1 MKFVILTLEN
11 FNMKAPS
18 SLLMFCLFLFL
29 WTSCSKD
36 KDLTGDDTAT
46 TGESISDLSV
56 TPGLLL
62 GSWTLTKEE
71 SSSNSDKSDKDCE
84 ASNIHFLDDN
94 VFYLNYLDKRI
105 RGKYE
110 IIDSVSINLMSGSNI
125 IGKVTKV
132 EVLDK
137 QISFYLEIYD
147 ECGEGYTGE
156 KYFRIHEFIWKTLNY
171 FYLWQEDVPSLDNAY
186 SPPGTKYKELIEP
199 YPEPEAFFRSLK
211 YVDDKF
217 SYILSNYEDI
227 ENSIKGINA
236 NNGLKFILSRYGS
249 GDAVMGVVNY
259 ILEESDAATKDI
271 KRGDIFTG
279 VDGKSLNINNYN
291 ELLFG
296 DNLSYTL
303 DMADLNG
310 NLLNPNGKN
319 ITLTKT
325 EKFQSNPIQ
334 ISKIIQV
341 DESKVGYL
349 MYNQFAQGF
358 DDELNQVFSNFKSE
372 QINELVLDLR
382 YNGGGLVQ
390 SAVNLA
396 GMITGQFSGE
406 IFGKYLWN
414 KNIMSVL
421 NSDPETYANNLR
433 INFTSQLGEGET
445 VNSLNL
451 NKVYI
456 ITTGRSASA
465 SELVINGLAPYI
477 DVIQVGDN
485 TYGKNVGGPAV
496 MYDYIDNT
504 RTKNPD
510 HTYGISCISFFI
522 ANSQDFYD
530 YANGLSPQD
539 DLKLKEDITNLGI
552 LGESSDPL
560 LALALKQITQ
570 ESARYKINTPL
581 LPLENTLDDPQFIIE
596 RSITTLAPFP
606 LLQLD

>member
-1 MKFVILTLEN
+1 MLK
-11 FNMKAPS
+11 MKAS
-18 SLLMFCLFLFL
+18 NSLLLYGLLLLL

-36 KDLTGDDTAT
+36 KDLTDDDSVITD
-46 TGESISDLSV
+46 ESVSNLSE
-56 TPGLLL
+56 TPELLL
-62 GSWTLTKEE
+62 GSWNLTKED
-71 SSSNSDKSDKDCE
+71 STSNSEKSDKDCE
-84 ASNIHFLDDN
+84 ASNIHFLDN
-94 VFYLNYLDKRI
+94 NFFYLSYLDKRI

-110 IIDSVSINLMSGSNI
+110 IIDSISINLVSGSNV
-125 IGKVTKV
+125 IGNVNKVD
-132 EVLDK
+132 VLDK
-137 QISFYLEIYD
+137 QISFSLEINE
-147 ECGEGYTGE
+147 ECSDTYTGE
-156 KYFRIHEFIWKTLNY
+156 KYFRIHEFIWKTLND
-171 FYLWQEDVPSLDNAY
+171 FYLWQEEVPSLDDTY
-186 SPPGTKYKELIEP
+186 SPSGTKYRELIEP
-199 YPEPEAFFRSLK
+199 YPEPEAFFESLK
-211 YVDDKF
+211 YEDDKF
-217 SYILSNYEDI
+217 SDILSNYEDI

-249 GDAVMGVVNY
+249 EDAVMGIVTY
-259 ILEESDAATKDI
+259 ILEESDATSKDI
-271 KRGDIFTG
+271 KRGDMFTG
-279 VDGKSLNINNYN
+279 VDGKSLNINNYS

-303 DMADLNG
+303 NMADLNG
-310 NLLNPNGKN
+310 NLLSPNGKN

-334 ISKIIQV
+334 ISKIIEEGQT
-341 DESKVGYL
+341 KVGYL

-358 DDELNQVFSNFKSE
+358 DDDLNEVFSNFKSE
-372 QINELVLDLR
+372 QINELILDLR

-414 KNIMSVL
+414 KKVMSVL
-421 NSDPETYANNLR
+421 NSNPETYANNLR

-465 SELVINGLAPYI
+465 SELVINGLTPYI

-496 MYDYIDNT
+496 LYDYIDNN

-530 YANGLSPQD
+530 YADGLAPQD
-539 DLKLKEDITNLGI
+539 DLKLKEDITNLGT

-560 LALALKQITQ
+560 LALALKHITQ
-570 ESARYKINTPL
+570 ESARFKINTPVF
-581 LPLENTLDDPQFIIE
+581 PLENILDDPQFIRE
-596 RSITTLAPFP
+596 RSTITLENLP

>member
-1 MKFVILTLEN
+1 
-11 FNMKAPS
+11 MKAS
-18 SLLMFCLFLFL
+18 NSLLLYGLLLFL

-36 KDLTGDDTAT
+36 KDLTDDDSVITD
-46 TGESISDLSV
+46 ESVSNLSE
-56 TPGLLL
+56 TPELLL
-62 GSWTLTKEE
+62 GSWNLTKED
-71 SSSNSDKSDKDCE
+71 STSNSEKSDKDCE
-84 ASNIHFLDDN
+84 ASNIHFLDNN
-94 VFYLNYLDKRI
+94 VFYLSYLDKRI

-110 IIDSVSINLMSGSNI
+110 IIDSISINLVSGSNV
-125 IGKVTKV
+125 IGNVNKVD
-132 EVLDK
+132 VLDK
-137 QISFYLEIYD
+137 QISFSLEINE
-147 ECGEGYTGE
+147 ECSDTYTGE
-156 KYFRIHEFIWKTLNY
+156 KYFRIHEFIWKTLND
-171 FYLWQEDVPSLDNAY
+171 FYLWQEEVPSLDDTY
-186 SPPGTKYKELIEP
+186 SPSGTKYRELIEP
-199 YPEPEAFFRSLK
+199 YPEPEAFFESLK
-211 YVDDKF
+211 YEDDKF
-217 SYILSNYEDI
+217 SDILSNYEDI

-249 GDAVMGVVNY
+249 EDAVMGIVTY
-259 ILEESDAATKDI
+259 ILEESDATSKDI
-271 KRGDIFTG
+271 KRGDMFTG
-279 VDGKSLNINNYN
+279 VDGKSLNINNYS

-303 DMADLNG
+303 NMADLNG
-310 NLLNPNGKN
+310 NLLSPNGEN

-334 ISKIIQV
+334 ISKIIEEGQT
-341 DESKVGYL
+341 KVGYL

-358 DDELNQVFSNFKSE
+358 DDDLNEVFSNFKSE
-372 QINELVLDLR
+372 QINELILDLR

-414 KNIMSVL
+414 KKVMSVL
-421 NSDPETYANNLR
+421 NSNPETYANNLR

-465 SELVINGLAPYI
+465 SELVINGLTPYI

-496 MYDYIDNT
+496 LYDYIDNN

-530 YANGLSPQD
+530 YADGLAPQD
-539 DLKLKEDITNLGI
+539 DLKLKEDITNLGT

-560 LALALKQITQ
+560 LALALKHITQ
-570 ESARYKINTPL
+570 ESARFKINTPVF
-581 LPLENTLDDPQFIIE
+581 PLENILDDPQFIRE
-596 RSITTLAPFP
+596 RSTITLENLP

>member
-1 MKFVILTLEN
+1 
-11 FNMKAPS
+11 MKAS
-18 SLLMFCLFLFL
+18 NSLLLYGLLLLLL

-36 KDLTGDDTAT
+36 KDLTDDDSVITD
-46 TGESISDLSV
+46 ESVSNLSE
-56 TPGLLL
+56 TPELLL
-62 GSWTLTKEE
+62 GSWNLTKED
-71 SSSNSDKSDKDCE
+71 STSNSEKSDKDCE
-84 ASNIHFLDDN
+84 ASNIHFLDN
-94 VFYLNYLDKRI
+94 NFFYLSYLDKRI

-110 IIDSVSINLMSGSNI
+110 IIDSISINLVSGSNV
-125 IGKVTKV
+125 IGNVNKVD
-132 EVLDK
+132 VLDK
-137 QISFYLEIYD
+137 QISFSLEINE
-147 ECGEGYTGE
+147 ECSDTYTGE
-156 KYFRIHEFIWKTLNY
+156 KYFRIHEFIWKTLND
-171 FYLWQEDVPSLDNAY
+171 FYLWQEEVPSLDDTY
-186 SPPGTKYKELIEP
+186 SPSGTKYRELIEP
-199 YPEPEAFFRSLK
+199 YPEPEAFFESLK
-211 YVDDKF
+211 YEDDKF
-217 SYILSNYEDI
+217 SDILSNYEDI

-249 GDAVMGVVNY
+249 EDAVMGIVTY
-259 ILEESDAATKDI
+259 ILEESDATSKDI
-271 KRGDIFTG
+271 KRGDMFTG
-279 VDGKSLNINNYN
+279 VDGKSLNINNYS

-303 DMADLNG
+303 NMADLNG
-310 NLLNPNGKN
+310 NLLSPNGKN

-334 ISKIIQV
+334 ISKIIEEGQT
-341 DESKVGYL
+341 KVGYL

-358 DDELNQVFSNFKSE
+358 DDDLNEVFSNFKSE
-372 QINELVLDLR
+372 QINELILDLR

-414 KNIMSVL
+414 KKVMSVL
-421 NSDPETYANNLR
+421 NSNPETYANNLR

-465 SELVINGLAPYI
+465 SELVINGLTPYI

-496 MYDYIDNT
+496 LYDYIDNN

-530 YANGLSPQD
+530 YADGLAPQD
-539 DLKLKEDITNLGI
+539 DLKLKEDITNLGT

-560 LALALKQITQ
+560 LALALKHITQ
-570 ESARYKINTPL
+570 ESARFKINTPVF
-581 LPLENTLDDPQFIIE
+581 PLENILDDPQFIRE
-596 RSITTLAPFP
+596 RSTITLENLP

>member
-1 MKFVILTLEN
+1 
-11 FNMKAPS
+11 MKAS
-18 SLLMFCLFLFL
+18 NSLLLYGLLLL

-36 KDLTGDDTAT
+36 KDLTDDDSVITD
-46 TGESISDLSV
+46 ESVSNLSE
-56 TPGLLL
+56 TPELLL
-62 GSWTLTKEE
+62 GSWNLTKED
-71 SSSNSDKSDKDCE
+71 STSNSEKSDKDCE
-84 ASNIHFLDDN
+84 ASNIHFLDN
-94 VFYLNYLDKRI
+94 NFFYLSYLDKRI

-110 IIDSVSINLMSGSNI
+110 IIDSISINLVSGSNV
-125 IGKVTKV
+125 IGNVNKVD
-132 EVLDK
+132 VLDK
-137 QISFYLEIYD
+137 QISFSLEINE
-147 ECGEGYTGE
+147 ECSDTYTGE
-156 KYFRIHEFIWKTLNY
+156 KYFRIHEFIWKTLND
-171 FYLWQEDVPSLDNAY
+171 FYLWQEEVPSLDDTY
-186 SPPGTKYKELIEP
+186 SPSGTKYRELIEP
-199 YPEPEAFFRSLK
+199 YPEPEAFFESLK
-211 YVDDKF
+211 YEDDKF
-217 SYILSNYEDI
+217 SDILSNYEDI

-249 GDAVMGVVNY
+249 EDAVMGIVTY
-259 ILEESDAATKDI
+259 ILEESDATSKDI
-271 KRGDIFTG
+271 KRGDMFTG
-279 VDGKSLNINNYN
+279 VDGKSLNINNYS

-303 DMADLNG
+303 NMADLNG
-310 NLLNPNGKN
+310 NLLSPNGKN

-334 ISKIIQV
+334 ISKIIEEGQT
-341 DESKVGYL
+341 KVGYL

-358 DDELNQVFSNFKSE
+358 DDDLNEVFSNFKSE
-372 QINELVLDLR
+372 QINELILDLR

-414 KNIMSVL
+414 KKVMSVL
-421 NSDPETYANNLR
+421 NSNPETYANNLR

-465 SELVINGLAPYI
+465 SELVINGLTPYI

-496 MYDYIDNT
+496 LYDYIDNN

-530 YANGLSPQD
+530 YADGLAPQD
-539 DLKLKEDITNLGI
+539 DLKLKEDITNLGT

-560 LALALKQITQ
+560 LALALKHITQ
-570 ESARYKINTPL
+570 ESARFKINTPVF
-581 LPLENTLDDPQFIIE
+581 PLENILDDPQFIRE
-596 RSITTLAPFP
+596 RSTITLENLP

>member
-1 MKFVILTLEN
+1 MLK
-11 FNMKAPS
+11 MKAS
-18 SLLMFCLFLFL
+18 NSLLLYGLLLLL

-36 KDLTGDDTAT
+36 KDLTDDDSVITD
-46 TGESISDLSV
+46 ESVSNLSE
-56 TPGLLL
+56 TPELLL
-62 GSWTLTKEE
+62 GSWNLTKED
-71 SSSNSDKSDKDCE
+71 STSNSEKSDKDCE
-84 ASNIHFLDDN
+84 ASNIHFLDKN
-94 VFYLNYLDKRI
+94 FFYLSYLDKRI

-110 IIDSVSINLMSGSNI
+110 IIDSISINLVSGSNV
-125 IGKVTKV
+125 IGNVNKVD
-132 EVLDK
+132 VLDK
-137 QISFYLEIYD
+137 QISFSLEINE
-147 ECGEGYTGE
+147 ECSDTYTGE
-156 KYFRIHEFIWKTLNY
+156 KYFRIHEFIWKTLND
-171 FYLWQEDVPSLDNAY
+171 FYLWQEEVPSLDDTY
-186 SPPGTKYKELIEP
+186 SPSGTKYRELIEP
-199 YPEPEAFFRSLK
+199 YPEPEAFFESLK
-211 YVDDKF
+211 YEDDKF
-217 SYILSNYEDI
+217 SDILSNYEDI

-249 GDAVMGVVNY
+249 EDAVMGIVTY
-259 ILEESDAATKDI
+259 ILEESDATSKDI
-271 KRGDIFTG
+271 KRGDMFTG
-279 VDGKSLNINNYN
+279 VDGKSLNINNYS

-303 DMADLNG
+303 NMADLNG
-310 NLLNPNGKN
+310 NLLSPNGKN

-334 ISKIIQV
+334 ISKIIEEGQT
-341 DESKVGYL
+341 KVGYL

-358 DDELNQVFSNFKSE
+358 DDDLNEVFSNFKSE
-372 QINELVLDLR
+372 QINELILDLR

-414 KNIMSVL
+414 KKVMSVL
-421 NSDPETYANNLR
+421 NSNPETYANNLR

-465 SELVINGLAPYI
+465 SELVINGLTPYI

-496 MYDYIDNT
+496 LYDYIDNN

-530 YANGLSPQD
+530 YADGLAPQD
-539 DLKLKEDITNLGI
+539 DLKLKEDITNLGT

-560 LALALKQITQ
+560 LALALKHITQ
-570 ESARYKINTPL
+570 ESARFKINTPVF
-581 LPLENTLDDPQFIIE
+581 PLENILDDPQFIRE
-596 RSITTLAPFP
+596 RSTITLENLP

>member
-1 MKFVILTLEN
+1 
-11 FNMKAPS
+11 MKAS
-18 SLLMFCLFLFL
+18 NSLLLYGLLLL

-36 KDLTGDDTAT
+36 KDLTDDDSVITD
-46 TGESISDLSV
+46 ESVSNLSE
-56 TPGLLL
+56 TPELLL
-62 GSWTLTKEE
+62 GSWNLTKED
-71 SSSNSDKSDKDCE
+71 STSNSEKSDKDCE
-84 ASNIHFLDDN
+84 ASNIHFLDN
-94 VFYLNYLDKRI
+94 NFFYLSYLDKRI

-110 IIDSVSINLMSGSNI
+110 IIDSISINLVSGSNV
-125 IGKVTKV
+125 IGNVNKVD
-132 EVLDK
+132 VLDK
-137 QISFYLEIYD
+137 QISFSLEINE
-147 ECGEGYTGE
+147 ECSDTYTGE
-156 KYFRIHEFIWKTLNY
+156 KYFRIHEFIWKTLND
-171 FYLWQEDVPSLDNAY
+171 FYLWQEEVPSLDDTY
-186 SPPGTKYKELIEP
+186 SPSGTKYRELIEP
-199 YPEPEAFFRSLK
+199 YPEPEAFFESLK
-211 YVDDKF
+211 YEDDKF
-217 SYILSNYEDI
+217 SDILSNYEDI

-249 GDAVMGVVNY
+249 EDAVMGIVTY
-259 ILEESDAATKDI
+259 ILEESDATSKDI

-279 VDGKSLNINNYN
+279 VDGKSLNINNYS

-303 DMADLNG
+303 NMADLNG
-310 NLLNPNGKN
+310 NLLSPNGKN

-334 ISKIIQV
+334 ISKIIEEGQT
-341 DESKVGYL
+341 KVGYL

-358 DDELNQVFSNFKSE
+358 DDDLNEVFSNFKSE
-372 QINELVLDLR
+372 QINELILDLR

-414 KNIMSVL
+414 KKVMSVL
-421 NSDPETYANNLR
+421 NSNPETYANNLR

-465 SELVINGLAPYI
+465 SELVINGLTPYI

-496 MYDYIDNT
+496 LYDYIDNN

-530 YANGLSPQD
+530 YADGLAPQD
-539 DLKLKEDITNLGI
+539 DLKLKEDITNLGT

-560 LALALKQITQ
+560 LALALKHITQ
-570 ESARYKINTPL
+570 ESARFKINTPVF
-581 LPLENTLDDPQFIIE
+581 PLENILDDPQFIRE
-596 RSITTLAPFP
+596 RSTITLENLP

>member
-1 MKFVILTLEN
+1 MLK
-11 FNMKAPS
+11 MKAS
-18 SLLMFCLFLFL
+18 NSLLLYGLLLLL

-36 KDLTGDDTAT
+36 KDLTDDDSVITD
-46 TGESISDLSV
+46 ESVSNLSE
-56 TPGLLL
+56 TPELLL
-62 GSWTLTKEE
+62 GSWNLTKED
-71 SSSNSDKSDKDCE
+71 STSNSEKSDKDCE
-84 ASNIHFLDDN
+84 ASNIHFLDNN
-94 VFYLNYLDKRI
+94 VFYLSYLDKRI

-110 IIDSVSINLMSGSNI
+110 IIDSISINLVSGSNV
-125 IGKVTKV
+125 IGNVNKVD
-132 EVLDK
+132 VLDK
-137 QISFYLEIYD
+137 QISFSLEINE
-147 ECGEGYTGE
+147 ECSDTYTGE
-156 KYFRIHEFIWKTLNY
+156 KYFRIHEFIWKTLND
-171 FYLWQEDVPSLDNAY
+171 FYLWQEEVPSLDDTY
-186 SPPGTKYKELIEP
+186 SPSGTKYRELIEP
-199 YPEPEAFFRSLK
+199 YPEPEAFFESLK
-211 YVDDKF
+211 YEDDKF
-217 SYILSNYEDI
+217 SDILSNYEDI

-249 GDAVMGVVNY
+249 EDAVMGIVTY
-259 ILEESDAATKDI
+259 ILEESDATSKDI
-271 KRGDIFTG
+271 KRGDMFTG
-279 VDGKSLNINNYN
+279 VDGKSLNINNYS

-303 DMADLNG
+303 NMADLNG
-310 NLLNPNGKN
+310 NLLSPNGKN

-334 ISKIIQV
+334 ISKIIEEGQT
-341 DESKVGYL
+341 KVGYL

-358 DDELNQVFSNFKSE
+358 DDDLNEVFSNFKSE
-372 QINELVLDLR
+372 QINELILDLR

-414 KNIMSVL
+414 KKVMSVL
-421 NSDPETYANNLR
+421 NSNPETYANNLR

-465 SELVINGLAPYI
+465 SELVINGLTPYI

-496 MYDYIDNT
+496 LYDYIDNN

-530 YANGLSPQD
+530 YADGLAPQD
-539 DLKLKEDITNLGI
+539 DLKLKEDITNLGT

-560 LALALKQITQ
+560 LALALKHITQ
-570 ESARYKINTPL
+570 ESARFKINTPVF
-581 LPLENTLDDPQFIIE
+581 PLENILDDPQFIRE
-596 RSITTLAPFP
+596 RSTITLENLP

>member
-1 MKFVILTLEN
+1 MLK
-11 FNMKAPS
+11 MKAS
-18 SLLMFCLFLFL
+18 NSLLLYGLLLL

-36 KDLTGDDTAT
+36 KDLTDDDSVITD
-46 TGESISDLSV
+46 ESVSNLSE
-56 TPGLLL
+56 TPELLL
-62 GSWTLTKEE
+62 GSWNLTKED
-71 SSSNSDKSDKDCE
+71 STSNSEKSDKDCE
-84 ASNIHFLDDN
+84 ASNIHFLDNN
-94 VFYLNYLDKRI
+94 VFYLSYLDKRI

-110 IIDSVSINLMSGSNI
+110 IIDSISINLVSGSNV
-125 IGKVTKV
+125 IGNVNKVD
-132 EVLDK
+132 VLDK
-137 QISFYLEIYD
+137 QISFSLEINE
-147 ECGEGYTGE
+147 ECSDTYTGE
-156 KYFRIHEFIWKTLNY
+156 KYFRIHEFIWKTLND
-171 FYLWQEDVPSLDNAY
+171 FYLWQEEVPSLDDTY
-186 SPPGTKYKELIEP
+186 SPSGTKYRELIEP
-199 YPEPEAFFRSLK
+199 YPEPEAFFESLK
-211 YVDDKF
+211 YEDDKF
-217 SYILSNYEDI
+217 SDILSNYEDI

-249 GDAVMGVVNY
+249 EDAVMGIVTY
-259 ILEESDAATKDI
+259 ILEESDATSKDI
-271 KRGDIFTG
+271 KRGDMFTG
-279 VDGKSLNINNYN
+279 VDGKSLNINNYS

-303 DMADLNG
+303 NMADLNG
-310 NLLNPNGKN
+310 NLLSPNGEN

-334 ISKIIQV
+334 ISKIIEEGQT
-341 DESKVGYL
+341 KVGYL

-358 DDELNQVFSNFKSE
+358 DDDLNEVFSNFKSE
-372 QINELVLDLR
+372 QINELILDLR

-414 KNIMSVL
+414 KKVMSVL
-421 NSDPETYANNLR
+421 NSNPETYANNLR

-465 SELVINGLAPYI
+465 SELVINGLTPYI

-496 MYDYIDNT
+496 LYDYIDNN

-530 YANGLSPQD
+530 YADGLAPQD
-539 DLKLKEDITNLGI
+539 DLKLKEDITNLGT

-560 LALALKQITQ
+560 LALALKHITQ
-570 ESARYKINTPL
+570 ESARFKINTPVF
-581 LPLENTLDDPQFIIE
+581 PLENILDDPQFIRE
-596 RSITTLAPFP
+596 RSTITLENLP

>member
-1 MKFVILTLEN
+1 
-11 FNMKAPS
+11 MKAS
-18 SLLMFCLFLFL
+18 NSLLLYGLLLLL

-36 KDLTGDDTAT
+36 KDLTDDDSVITD
-46 TGESISDLSV
+46 ESVSNLSE
-56 TPGLLL
+56 TPELLL
-62 GSWTLTKEE
+62 GSWNLTKED
-71 SSSNSDKSDKDCE
+71 STSNSEKSDKDCE
-84 ASNIHFLDDN
+84 ASNIHFLDNN
-94 VFYLNYLDKRI
+94 VFYLSYLDKRI

-110 IIDSVSINLMSGSNI
+110 IIDSISINLVSGSNV
-125 IGKVTKV
+125 IGNVNKVD
-132 EVLDK
+132 VLDK
-137 QISFYLEIYD
+137 QISFSLEINE
-147 ECGEGYTGE
+147 ECSDTYTGE
-156 KYFRIHEFIWKTLNY
+156 KYFRIHEFIWKTLND
-171 FYLWQEDVPSLDNAY
+171 FYLWQEEVPSLDDTY
-186 SPPGTKYKELIEP
+186 SPSGTKYRELIEP
-199 YPEPEAFFRSLK
+199 YPEPEAFFESLK
-211 YVDDKF
+211 YEDDKF
-217 SYILSNYEDI
+217 SDILSNYEDI

-249 GDAVMGVVNY
+249 EDAVMGIVTY
-259 ILEESDAATKDI
+259 ILEESDATSKDI
-271 KRGDIFTG
+271 KRGDMFTG
-279 VDGKSLNINNYN
+279 VDGKSLNINNYS

-303 DMADLNG
+303 NMADLNG
-310 NLLNPNGKN
+310 NLLSPNGKN

-334 ISKIIQV
+334 ISKIIEEGQT
-341 DESKVGYL
+341 KVGYL

-358 DDELNQVFSNFKSE
+358 DDDLNEVFSNFKSE
-372 QINELVLDLR
+372 QINELILDLR

-414 KNIMSVL
+414 KKVMSVL
-421 NSDPETYANNLR
+421 NSNPETYANNLR

-465 SELVINGLAPYI
+465 SELVINGLTPYI

-496 MYDYIDNT
+496 LYDYIDNN

-522 ANSQDFYD
+522 ANSQGFYD
-530 YANGLSPQD
+530 YADGLAPQD
-539 DLKLKEDITNLGI
+539 DLKLKEDITNLGT

-560 LALALKQITQ
+560 LALALKHITQ
-570 ESARYKINTPL
+570 ESARFKINTPVF
-581 LPLENTLDDPQFIIE
+581 PLENILDDPQFIRE
-596 RSITTLAPFP
+596 RSTITLENLP

>member
-1 MKFVILTLEN
+1 
-11 FNMKAPS
+11 MKAS
-18 SLLMFCLFLFL
+18 NSLLLYGLLLLL

-36 KDLTGDDTAT
+36 KDLTDDDSVITD
-46 TGESISDLSV
+46 ESVSNLSE
-56 TPGLLL
+56 TPELLL
-62 GSWTLTKEE
+62 GSWNLTKED
-71 SSSNSDKSDKDCE
+71 STSNSEKSDKDCE
-84 ASNIHFLDDN
+84 ASNIHFLDNN
-94 VFYLNYLDKRI
+94 VFYLSYLDKRI

-110 IIDSVSINLMSGSNI
+110 IIDSISINLVSGSNV
-125 IGKVTKV
+125 IGNVNKV

-137 QISFYLEIYD
+137 QISFSLEINE
-147 ECGEGYTGE
+147 ECSDTYTGE
-156 KYFRIHEFIWKTLNY
+156 KYFRIHEFIWKTLND
-171 FYLWQEDVPSLDNAY
+171 FYLWQEEVPSLDDTY
-186 SPPGTKYKELIEP
+186 SPSGTKYRELIEP
-199 YPEPEAFFRSLK
+199 YPEPEAFFESLK
-211 YVDDKF
+211 YEDDKF
-217 SYILSNYEDI
+217 SDILSNYEDI

-249 GDAVMGVVNY
+249 EDAVMGIVTY
-259 ILEESDAATKDI
+259 ILEESDATSKDI
-271 KRGDIFTG
+271 KRGDMFTG
-279 VDGKSLNINNYN
+279 VDGKSLNINNYS

-303 DMADLNG
+303 NMADLNG
-310 NLLNPNGKN
+310 NLLSPNGKN

-334 ISKIIQV
+334 ISKIIEEGQT
-341 DESKVGYL
+341 KVGYL

-358 DDELNQVFSNFKSE
+358 DDDLNEVFSNFKSE
-372 QINELVLDLR
+372 QINELILDLR

-414 KNIMSVL
+414 KKVMSVL
-421 NSDPETYANNLR
+421 NSNPETYANNLR
-433 INFTSQLGEGET
+433 INFTSQLREGET

-465 SELVINGLAPYI
+465 SELVINGLTPYI

-496 MYDYIDNT
+496 LYDYIDNN

-530 YANGLSPQD
+530 YADGLAPQD
-539 DLKLKEDITNLGI
+539 DLKLKEDITNLGT

-560 LALALKQITQ
+560 LALALKHITQ
-570 ESARYKINTPL
+570 ESARFKINTPVF
-581 LPLENTLDDPQFIIE
+581 PLENILDDPQFIRE
-596 RSITTLAPFP
+596 RSTITLENLP

>member
-1 MKFVILTLEN
+1 
-11 FNMKAPS
+11 MKAS
-18 SLLMFCLFLFL
+18 NSLLLYGLLLLL

-36 KDLTGDDTAT
+36 KDLTDDDSVITD
-46 TGESISDLSV
+46 ESVSNLSE
-56 TPGLLL
+56 TPELLL
-62 GSWTLTKEE
+62 GSWNLTKED
-71 SSSNSDKSDKDCE
+71 STSNSEKSDKDCE
-84 ASNIHFLDDN
+84 ASNIHFLDNN
-94 VFYLNYLDKRI
+94 VFYLSYLDKRI

-110 IIDSVSINLMSGSNI
+110 IIDSISINLVSGSNV
-125 IGKVTKV
+125 IGNVNKVD
-132 EVLDK
+132 VLDK
-137 QISFYLEIYD
+137 QISFSLEINE
-147 ECGEGYTGE
+147 ECSDTYTGE
-156 KYFRIHEFIWKTLNY
+156 KYFRIHEFIWKTLND
-171 FYLWQEDVPSLDNAY
+171 FYLWQEEVPSLDDTY
-186 SPPGTKYKELIEP
+186 SPSGTKYRELIEP
-199 YPEPEAFFRSLK
+199 YPEPEAFFESLK
-211 YVDDKF
+211 YEDDKF
-217 SYILSNYEDI
+217 SDILSNYEDI

-249 GDAVMGVVNY
+249 EDAVMGIVTY
-259 ILEESDAATKDI
+259 ILEESDATSKDI
-271 KRGDIFTG
+271 KRGDMFTG
-279 VDGKSLNINNYN
+279 VDGKSLNINNYS

-303 DMADLNG
+303 NMADLNG
-310 NLLNPNGKN
+310 NLLSPNGKN

-334 ISKIIQV
+334 ISKIIEEGQT
-341 DESKVGYL
+341 KVGYL

-358 DDELNQVFSNFKSE
+358 DDDLNEVFSNFKSE
-372 QINELVLDLR
+372 QINELILDLR

-414 KNIMSVL
+414 KKVMSVL
-421 NSDPETYANNLR
+421 NSNPETYANNLR

-465 SELVINGLAPYI
+465 SELVINGLTPYI

-496 MYDYIDNT
+496 LYDYIDNN

-530 YANGLSPQD
+530 YADGLAPQD
-539 DLKLKEDITNLGI
+539 DLKLKEDITNLGT

-560 LALALKQITQ
+560 LALALKHITQ
-570 ESARYKINTPL
+570 ESARFKINTPVF
-581 LPLENTLDDPQFIIE
+581 PLENILDDPQFIRE
-596 RSITTLAPFP
+596 RSTITLENLP

>member
-1 MKFVILTLEN
+1 
-11 FNMKAPS
+11 MKAS
-18 SLLMFCLFLFL
+18 NSLLLYGLLLFL

-36 KDLTGDDTAT
+36 KDLTDD
-46 TGESISDLSV
+46 DSV
-56 TPGLLL
+56 TTDESVSNLSETPELLL
-62 GSWTLTKEE
+62 GSWNLTKED
-71 SSSNSDKSDKDCE
+71 STSNSEKSDKDCE
-84 ASNIHFLDDN
+84 ASNIHFLDNN
-94 VFYLNYLDKRI
+94 VFYLSYLDKRI

-110 IIDSVSINLMSGSNI
+110 IIDSISINLVSGSNV
-125 IGKVTKV
+125 IGNVNKV

-137 QISFYLEIYD
+137 QISFSLEINE
-147 ECGEGYTGE
+147 ECSDTYTGE
-156 KYFRIHEFIWKTLNY
+156 KYFRIHEFIWKTLND
-171 FYLWQEDVPSLDNAY
+171 FYLWQEEVPSLDDTY
-186 SPPGTKYKELIEP
+186 SPSGTKYRELIEP
-199 YPEPEAFFRSLK
+199 YPEPEAFFESLK
-211 YVDDKF
+211 YEDDKF
-217 SYILSNYEDI
+217 SDILSNYEDI

-249 GDAVMGVVNY
+249 EDAVMGIVTY
-259 ILEESDAATKDI
+259 ILEESDATSKDI
-271 KRGDIFTG
+271 KRGDMFTG
-279 VDGKSLNINNYN
+279 VDGKSLNINNYS

-303 DMADLNG
+303 NMADLNG
-310 NLLNPNGKN
+310 NLLSPNGEN

-334 ISKIIQV
+334 ISKIIEEGQT
-341 DESKVGYL
+341 KVGYL

-358 DDELNQVFSNFKSE
+358 DDDLNEVFSNFKSE
-372 QINELVLDLR
+372 QINELILDLR

-414 KNIMSVL
+414 KKVMSVL
-421 NSDPETYANNLR
+421 NSNPETYANNLR

-465 SELVINGLAPYI
+465 SELVINGLTPYI

-496 MYDYIDNT
+496 LYDYIDNN

-530 YANGLSPQD
+530 YADGLAPQD
-539 DLKLKEDITNLGI
+539 DLKLKEDITNLGT

-560 LALALKQITQ
+560 LALALKHITQ
-570 ESARYKINTPL
+570 ESARFKINTPVF
-581 LPLENTLDDPQFIIE
+581 PLENILDDPQFIRE
-596 RSITTLAPFP
+596 RSTITLENLP

>member
-1 MKFVILTLEN
+1 
-11 FNMKAPS
+11 MKAS
-18 SLLMFCLFLFL
+18 NSLLLYGLLLLL

-36 KDLTGDDTAT
+36 KDLTDDDSVITD
-46 TGESISDLSV
+46 ESVSNLSE
-56 TPGLLL
+56 TPELLL
-62 GSWTLTKEE
+62 GSWNLTKED
-71 SSSNSDKSDKDCE
+71 STSNSEKSDKDCE
-84 ASNIHFLDDN
+84 ASNIHFLDNN
-94 VFYLNYLDKRI
+94 VFYLSYLDKRI

-110 IIDSVSINLMSGSNI
+110 IIDSISINLVSGSNV
-125 IGKVTKV
+125 IGNVNKVD
-132 EVLDK
+132 VLDK
-137 QISFYLEIYD
+137 QISFSLEINE
-147 ECGEGYTGE
+147 ECSDTYTGE
-156 KYFRIHEFIWKTLNY
+156 KYFRIHEFIWKTLND
-171 FYLWQEDVPSLDNAY
+171 FYLWQEEVPSLDDTY
-186 SPPGTKYKELIEP
+186 SPSGTKYRELIEP
-199 YPEPEAFFRSLK
+199 YPEPEAFFESLK
-211 YVDDKF
+211 YEDDKF
-217 SYILSNYEDI
+217 SDILSNYEDI

-249 GDAVMGVVNY
+249 EDAVMGIVTY
-259 ILEESDAATKDI
+259 ILEESDATSKDI
-271 KRGDIFTG
+271 KRGDMFTG
-279 VDGKSLNINNYN
+279 VDGKSLNINNYS

-303 DMADLNG
+303 NMADLNG
-310 NLLNPNGKN
+310 NLFSPNGKN

-334 ISKIIQV
+334 ISKIIEEGQT
-341 DESKVGYL
+341 KVGYL

-358 DDELNQVFSNFKSE
+358 DDDLNEVFSNFKSE
-372 QINELVLDLR
+372 QINELILDLR

-414 KNIMSVL
+414 KKVMSVL
-421 NSDPETYANNLR
+421 NSNPETYANNLR

-465 SELVINGLAPYI
+465 SELVINGLTPYI

-496 MYDYIDNT
+496 LYDYIDNN

-530 YANGLSPQD
+530 YADGLAPQD
-539 DLKLKEDITNLGI
+539 DLKLKEDITNLGT

-560 LALALKQITQ
+560 LALALKHITQ
-570 ESARYKINTPL
+570 ESARFKINTPVF
-581 LPLENTLDDPQFIIE
+581 PLENILDDPQFIRE
-596 RSITTLAPFP
+596 RSTITLENLP

>member
-1 MKFVILTLEN
+1 
-11 FNMKAPS
+11 MKAS
-18 SLLMFCLFLFL
+18 NSLLLYGLLLLL

-36 KDLTGDDTAT
+36 KDLTDDDSVITD
-46 TGESISDLSV
+46 ESVSNLSE
-56 TPGLLL
+56 TPELLL
-62 GSWTLTKEE
+62 GSWNLTKED
-71 SSSNSDKSDKDCE
+71 STSNSEKSDKDCE
-84 ASNIHFLDDN
+84 ASNIHFLDN
-94 VFYLNYLDKRI
+94 NFFYLSYLDKRI

-110 IIDSVSINLMSGSNI
+110 IIDSISINLVSGSNV
-125 IGKVTKV
+125 IGNVNKVD
-132 EVLDK
+132 VLDK
-137 QISFYLEIYD
+137 QISFSLEINE
-147 ECGEGYTGE
+147 ECSDTYTGE
-156 KYFRIHEFIWKTLNY
+156 KYFRIHEFIWKTLND
-171 FYLWQEDVPSLDNAY
+171 FYLWQEEVPSLDDTY
-186 SPPGTKYKELIEP
+186 SPSGTKYRELIEP
-199 YPEPEAFFRSLK
+199 YPEPEAFFESLK
-211 YVDDKF
+211 YEDDKF
-217 SYILSNYEDI
+217 SDILSNYEDI

-249 GDAVMGVVNY
+249 EDAVMGIVTY
-259 ILEESDAATKDI
+259 ILEESDATSKDI

-279 VDGKSLNINNYN
+279 VDGKSLNINNYS

-303 DMADLNG
+303 NMADLNG
-310 NLLNPNGKN
+310 NLLSPNGKN

-334 ISKIIQV
+334 ISKIIEEGQT
-341 DESKVGYL
+341 KVGYL

-358 DDELNQVFSNFKSE
+358 DDDLNEVFSNFKSE
-372 QINELVLDLR
+372 QINELILDLR

-414 KNIMSVL
+414 KKVMSVL
-421 NSDPETYANNLR
+421 NSNPETYANNLR

-465 SELVINGLAPYI
+465 SELVINGLTPYI

-496 MYDYIDNT
+496 LYDYIDNN

-530 YANGLSPQD
+530 YADGLAPQD
-539 DLKLKEDITNLGI
+539 DLKLKEDITNLGT

-560 LALALKQITQ
+560 LALALKHITQ
-570 ESARYKINTPL
+570 ESARFKINTPVF
-581 LPLENTLDDPQFIIE
+581 PLENILDDPQFIRE
-596 RSITTLAPFP
+596 RSTITLENLP

>member
-1 MKFVILTLEN
+1 MLK
-11 FNMKAPS
+11 MKAS
-18 SLLMFCLFLFL
+18 NSLLLYGLLLLL

-36 KDLTGDDTAT
+36 KDLTDDDSVITD
-46 TGESISDLSV
+46 ESVSNLSE
-56 TPGLLL
+56 TPELLL
-62 GSWTLTKEE
+62 GSWNLTKED
-71 SSSNSDKSDKDCE
+71 STSNSEKSDKDCE
-84 ASNIHFLDDN
+84 ASNIHFLDN
-94 VFYLNYLDKRI
+94 NFFYLSYLDKRI

-110 IIDSVSINLMSGSNI
+110 IIDSISINLVSGSNV
-125 IGKVTKV
+125 IGNVNKVD
-132 EVLDK
+132 VLDK
-137 QISFYLEIYD
+137 QISFSLEINE
-147 ECGEGYTGE
+147 ECSDTYTGE
-156 KYFRIHEFIWKTLNY
+156 KYFRIHEFIWKTLND
-171 FYLWQEDVPSLDNAY
+171 FYLWQEEVTSLDDTY
-186 SPPGTKYKELIEP
+186 SPSGTKYRELIEP
-199 YPEPEAFFRSLK
+199 YPEPEAFFESLK
-211 YVDDKF
+211 YEDDKF
-217 SYILSNYEDI
+217 SDILSNYEDI

-249 GDAVMGVVNY
+249 EDAVMGIVTY
-259 ILEESDAATKDI
+259 ILEESDATSKDI
-271 KRGDIFTG
+271 KRGDMFTG
-279 VDGKSLNINNYN
+279 VDGKSLNINNYS

-303 DMADLNG
+303 NMADLNG
-310 NLLNPNGKN
+310 NLLSPNGKN

-334 ISKIIQV
+334 ISKIIEEGQT
-341 DESKVGYL
+341 KVGYL

-358 DDELNQVFSNFKSE
+358 DDDLNEVFSNFKSE
-372 QINELVLDLR
+372 QINELILDLR

-414 KNIMSVL
+414 KKVMSVL
-421 NSDPETYANNLR
+421 NSNPETYANNLR

-465 SELVINGLAPYI
+465 SELVINGLTPYI

-496 MYDYIDNT
+496 LYDYIDNN

-530 YANGLSPQD
+530 YADGLAPQD
-539 DLKLKEDITNLGI
+539 DLKLKEDITNLGT

-560 LALALKQITQ
+560 LALALKHITQ
-570 ESARYKINTPL
+570 ESARFKINTPVF
-581 LPLENTLDDPQFIIE
+581 PLENILDDPQFIRE
-596 RSITTLAPFP
+596 RSTITLENLP

>member
-1 MKFVILTLEN
+1 
-11 FNMKAPS
+11 MKAS
-18 SLLMFCLFLFL
+18 NSLLLYGLLLLLL

-36 KDLTGDDTAT
+36 KDLTDDDSVITD
-46 TGESISDLSV
+46 ESVSNLSE
-56 TPGLLL
+56 TPELLL
-62 GSWTLTKEE
+62 GYWNLTKED
-71 SSSNSDKSDKDCE
+71 STSNSEKSDKDCE
-84 ASNIHFLDDN
+84 ASNIHFLDN
-94 VFYLNYLDKRI
+94 NFFYLSYLDKRI

-110 IIDSVSINLMSGSNI
+110 IIDSISINLVSGSNV
-125 IGKVTKV
+125 IGNVNKVD
-132 EVLDK
+132 VLDK
-137 QISFYLEIYD
+137 QISFSLEINE
-147 ECGEGYTGE
+147 ECSDTYTGE
-156 KYFRIHEFIWKTLNY
+156 KYFRIHEFIWKTLND
-171 FYLWQEDVPSLDNAY
+171 FYLWQEEVPSLDDTY
-186 SPPGTKYKELIEP
+186 SPSGTKYRELIEP
-199 YPEPEAFFRSLK
+199 YPEPEAFFESLK
-211 YVDDKF
+211 YEDDKF
-217 SYILSNYEDI
+217 SDILSNYEDI

-249 GDAVMGVVNY
+249 EDAVMGIVTY
-259 ILEESDAATKDI
+259 ILEESDATSKDI
-271 KRGDIFTG
+271 KRGDMFTG
-279 VDGKSLNINNYN
+279 VDGKSLNINNYS

-303 DMADLNG
+303 NMADLNG
-310 NLLNPNGKN
+310 NLLSPNGKN

-334 ISKIIQV
+334 ISKIIEEGQT
-341 DESKVGYL
+341 KVGYL

-358 DDELNQVFSNFKSE
+358 DDDLNEVFSNFKSE
-372 QINELVLDLR
+372 QINELILDLR

-414 KNIMSVL
+414 KKVMSVL
-421 NSDPETYANNLR
+421 NSNPETYANNLR

-465 SELVINGLAPYI
+465 SELVINGLTPYI

-496 MYDYIDNT
+496 LYDYIDNN

-530 YANGLSPQD
+530 YADGLAPQD
-539 DLKLKEDITNLGI
+539 DLKLKEDITNLGT
-552 LGESSDPL
+552 LGDSSDPL
-560 LALALKQITQ
+560 LALALKHITQ
-570 ESARYKINTPL
+570 ESARFKINTPVF
-581 LPLENTLDDPQFIIE
+581 PLENILDDPQFIRE
-596 RSITTLAPFP
+596 RSTITLENLP

>member
-1 MKFVILTLEN
+1 
-11 FNMKAPS
+11 MKAS
-18 SLLMFCLFLFL
+18 NSLLLYGLLLLL

-36 KDLTGDDTAT
+36 KDLTDDDSVITD
-46 TGESISDLSV
+46 ESVSNLSE
-56 TPGLLL
+56 TPELLL
-62 GSWTLTKEE
+62 GSWNLTKED
-71 SSSNSDKSDKDCE
+71 STSNSEKSDKDCE
-84 ASNIHFLDDN
+84 ASNIHFLDN
-94 VFYLNYLDKRI
+94 NFFYLSYLDKRI

-110 IIDSVSINLMSGSNI
+110 IIDSISINLVSGSNV
-125 IGKVTKV
+125 IGNVNKVD
-132 EVLDK
+132 VLDK
-137 QISFYLEIYD
+137 QISFSLEINE
-147 ECGEGYTGE
+147 ECSDTYTGE
-156 KYFRIHEFIWKTLNY
+156 KYFRIHEFIWKTLND
-171 FYLWQEDVPSLDNAY
+171 FYLWQEEVPSLDDTY
-186 SPPGTKYKELIEP
+186 SPSGTKYRELIEP
-199 YPEPEAFFRSLK
+199 YPEPEAFFESLK
-211 YVDDKF
+211 YEDDKF
-217 SYILSNYEDI
+217 SDILSNYEDI

-236 NNGLKFILSRYGS
+236 NNGLKFILSSYGS
-249 GDAVMGVVNY
+249 EDAVMGIVTY
-259 ILEESDAATKDI
+259 ILEESDATSKDI
-271 KRGDIFTG
+271 KRGDMFTG
-279 VDGKSLNINNYN
+279 VDGKSLNINNYS

-303 DMADLNG
+303 NMADLNG
-310 NLLNPNGKN
+310 NLLSPNGKN

-334 ISKIIQV
+334 ISKIIEEGQT
-341 DESKVGYL
+341 KVGYL

-358 DDELNQVFSNFKSE
+358 DDDLNEVFSNFKSE
-372 QINELVLDLR
+372 QINELILDLR

-414 KNIMSVL
+414 KKVMSVL
-421 NSDPETYANNLR
+421 NSNPETYANNLR

-465 SELVINGLAPYI
+465 SELVINGLTPYI

-496 MYDYIDNT
+496 LYDYIDNN

-530 YANGLSPQD
+530 YADGLAPQD
-539 DLKLKEDITNLGI
+539 DLKLKEDITNLGT

-560 LALALKQITQ
+560 LALALKHITQ
-570 ESARYKINTPL
+570 ESARFKINTPVF
-581 LPLENTLDDPQFIIE
+581 PLENILDDPQFIRE
-596 RSITTLAPFP
+596 RSTITLENLP

>member
-1 MKFVILTLEN
+1 MLK
-11 FNMKAPS
+11 MKAS
-18 SLLMFCLFLFL
+18 NSLLLYGLLLLL

-36 KDLTGDDTAT
+36 KDLTDDDSVITD
-46 TGESISDLSV
+46 ESVSNLSE
-56 TPGLLL
+56 TPELLL
-62 GSWTLTKEE
+62 GSWNLTKED
-71 SSSNSDKSDKDCE
+71 STSNSEKSDKDCE
-84 ASNIHFLDDN
+84 ASNIHFLDN
-94 VFYLNYLDKRI
+94 NFFYLSYLDKRI

-110 IIDSVSINLMSGSNI
+110 IIDSISINLVSGSNV
-125 IGKVTKV
+125 IGNVNKVD
-132 EVLDK
+132 VLDK
-137 QISFYLEIYD
+137 QISFSLEINE
-147 ECGEGYTGE
+147 ECSDTYTGE
-156 KYFRIHEFIWKTLNY
+156 KYFRIHEFIWKTLND
-171 FYLWQEDVPSLDNAY
+171 FYLWQEEVPSLDDTY
-186 SPPGTKYKELIEP
+186 SPSGTKYRELIEP
-199 YPEPEAFFRSLK
+199 YPEPEAFFESLK
-211 YVDDKF
+211 YEDDKF
-217 SYILSNYEDI
+217 SDILSNYEDI

-249 GDAVMGVVNY
+249 EDAVMGIVTY
-259 ILEESDAATKDI
+259 ILEESDATSKDI
-271 KRGDIFTG
+271 KRGDMFTG
-279 VDGKSLNINNYN
+279 VDGKSLNINNYS

-303 DMADLNG
+303 NMADLNG
-310 NLLNPNGKN
+310 NLLSPNGEN

-334 ISKIIQV
+334 ISKIIEEGQT
-341 DESKVGYL
+341 KVGYL

-358 DDELNQVFSNFKSE
+358 DDDLNEVFSNFKSE
-372 QINELVLDLR
+372 QINELILDLR

-414 KNIMSVL
+414 KKVMSVL
-421 NSDPETYANNLR
+421 NSNPETYANNLR

-465 SELVINGLAPYI
+465 SELVINGLTPYI

-496 MYDYIDNT
+496 LYDYIDNN

-530 YANGLSPQD
+530 YADGLAPQD
-539 DLKLKEDITNLGI
+539 DLKLKEDITNLGT

-560 LALALKQITQ
+560 LALALKHITQ
-570 ESARYKINTPL
+570 ESARFKINTPVF
-581 LPLENTLDDPQFIIE
+581 PLENILDDPQFIRE
-596 RSITTLAPFP
+596 RSTITLENLP

>member
-1 MKFVILTLEN
+1 V
-11 FNMKAPS
+11 
-18 SLLMFCLFLFL
+18 
-29 WTSCSKD
+29 
-36 KDLTGDDTAT
+36 
-46 TGESISDLSV
+46 
-56 TPGLLL
+56 
-62 GSWTLTKEE
+62 
-71 SSSNSDKSDKDCE
+71 
-84 ASNIHFLDDN
+84 
-94 VFYLNYLDKRI
+94 
-105 RGKYE
+105 
-110 IIDSVSINLMSGSNI
+110 SGSNV
-125 IGKVTKV
+125 IGNVNKVD
-132 EVLDK
+132 VLDK
-137 QISFYLEIYD
+137 QISFSLEINE
-147 ECGEGYTGE
+147 ECSDTYTGE
-156 KYFRIHEFIWKTLNY
+156 KYFRIHEFIWKTLND
-171 FYLWQEDVPSLDNAY
+171 FYLWQEEVPSLDDTY
-186 SPPGTKYKELIEP
+186 SPSGTKYRELIEP
-199 YPEPEAFFRSLK
+199 YPEPEAFFESLK
-211 YVDDKF
+211 YEDDKF
-217 SYILSNYEDI
+217 SDILSNYEDI

-249 GDAVMGVVNY
+249 EDAVMGIVTY
-259 ILEESDAATKDI
+259 ILEESDATSKDI
-271 KRGDIFTG
+271 KRGDMFTG
-279 VDGKSLNINNYN
+279 VDGKSLNINNYS

-303 DMADLNG
+303 NMADLNG
-310 NLLNPNGKN
+310 NLLSPNGKN

-334 ISKIIQV
+334 ISKIIEEGQT
-341 DESKVGYL
+341 KVGYL

-358 DDELNQVFSNFKSE
+358 DDDLNEVFSNFKSE
-372 QINELVLDLR
+372 QINELILDLR

-414 KNIMSVL
+414 KKVMSVL
-421 NSDPETYANNLR
+421 NSNPETYANNLR

-465 SELVINGLAPYI
+465 SELVINGLTPYI

-496 MYDYIDNT
+496 LYDYIDNN

-530 YANGLSPQD
+530 YADGLAPQD
-539 DLKLKEDITNLGI
+539 DLKLKEDITNLGT

-560 LALALKQITQ
+560 LALALKHITQ
-570 ESARYKINTPL
+570 ESARFKINTPVF
-581 LPLENTLDDPQFIIE
+581 PLENILDDPQFIRE
-596 RSITTLAPFP
+596 RSTITLENLP

>member
-1 MKFVILTLEN
+1 MLK
-11 FNMKAPS
+11 MKAS
-18 SLLMFCLFLFL
+18 NSLLLYGLLLLL

-36 KDLTGDDTAT
+36 KDLTDDDSVITD
-46 TGESISDLSV
+46 ESVSNLSE
-56 TPGLLL
+56 TPELLL
-62 GSWTLTKEE
+62 GSWNLTKED
-71 SSSNSDKSDKDCE
+71 STSNSEKSDKDCE
-84 ASNIHFLDDN
+84 ASNIHFLDNN
-94 VFYLNYLDKRI
+94 VFYLSYLDKRI

-110 IIDSVSINLMSGSNI
+110 IIDSISINLVSGSNV
-125 IGKVTKV
+125 IGNVNKV

-137 QISFYLEIYD
+137 QISFSLEINE
-147 ECGEGYTGE
+147 ECSDTYTGE
-156 KYFRIHEFIWKTLNY
+156 KYFRIHEFIWKTLND
-171 FYLWQEDVPSLDNAY
+171 FYLWQEEVPSLDDTY
-186 SPPGTKYKELIEP
+186 SPSGTKYRELIEP
-199 YPEPEAFFRSLK
+199 YPEPEAFFESLK
-211 YVDDKF
+211 YEDDKF
-217 SYILSNYEDI
+217 SDILSNYEDI

-249 GDAVMGVVNY
+249 EDAVMGIVTY
-259 ILEESDAATKDI
+259 ILEESDATSKDI
-271 KRGDIFTG
+271 KRGDMFTG
-279 VDGKSLNINNYN
+279 VDGKSLNINNYS

-303 DMADLNG
+303 NMADLNG
-310 NLLNPNGKN
+310 NLLSPNGKN

-334 ISKIIQV
+334 ISKIIEEGQT
-341 DESKVGYL
+341 KVGYL

-358 DDELNQVFSNFKSE
+358 DDDLNEVFSNFKSE
-372 QINELVLDLR
+372 QINELILDLR

-414 KNIMSVL
+414 KKVMSVL
-421 NSDPETYANNLR
+421 NSNPETYANNLR

-465 SELVINGLAPYI
+465 SELVINGLTPYI

-496 MYDYIDNT
+496 LYDYIDNN

-530 YANGLSPQD
+530 YADGLAPQD
-539 DLKLKEDITNLGI
+539 DLKLKEDITNLGT

-560 LALALKQITQ
+560 LALALKHITQ
-570 ESARYKINTPL
+570 ESARFKINTPVF
-581 LPLENTLDDPQFIIE
+581 PLENILDDPQFIRE
-596 RSITTLAPFP
+596 RSTITLENLP